1 MNATLPLSNPSG
13 FPAITRK
20 KLETVQVNLGYLC
33 NQACRHCHVNAG
45 PKRKELMD
53 LATIDQVL
61 DLLEH
66 AQISTLD
73 LTGGAPE
80 MNPHFRYLVMAAR
93 NLDVQVIDRCNLTI
107 LEEPGYEDLPAF
119 LADQRVEITASL
131 PCYLED
137 NVDRQRGDGVFESS
151 IRSLKKLNTLGFGLK
166 DSGLKLNLVYNPQ
179 GPSLPPNQ
187 TDLEAAY
194 HRELFERFGIVFNH
208 LFALANVPIQRFN
221 SSMSKAERTD
231 YMNLLK
237 SAHHDDNLDNV
248 MCRSLIS
255 VDWQGFVHDCDFN
268 QMLELP
274 LGGIRKLHI
283 SEINAAELEGKSIA
297 VADHCYACTAGSGS
311 SCRGALNT

>member
-1 MNATLPLSNPSG
+1 MNATLPLSYPGG

-61 DLLEH
+61 DVLKQ

-107 LEEPGYEDLPAF
+107 LEEPGYEDLPEF
-119 LADQRVEITASL
+119 LAEQRVEITASL

-151 IRSLKKLNTLGFGLK
+151 IRSLKKLNTLGFGREA
-166 DSGLKLNLVYNPQ
+166 SGLKLNLVYNPQ

-187 TDLEAAY
+187 AQLEAAY
-194 HRELFERFGIVFNH
+194 HRELFDRFGIVFNH

-221 SSMSKAERTD
+221 SSMSKTERAD

-274 LGGIRKLHI
+274 LGGLRKLHI
-283 SEINAAELEGKSIA
+283 SEIKAIELEGKSIA
-297 VADHCYACTAGSGS
+297 VADHCFACTAGSGS